1 MIITIATYNRYKST
15 PNSLRIHRPVSKCRL
30 GKQKVRDDH
39 EQRIVFTA
47 MITTIDLDGLYGRS
61 WDHESLLRRPT
72 PESSRG
78 CRAAWHVQV
87 RDRPPVLHQP
97 LLGQALHQTRR
108 PRGASYPKEGRRKA
122 PHSGRDDAQ
131 APRGGR
137 TRQALGH
144 HLPEAQLPGKFR
156 RKEHKRAHHEEAPK
170 AYGLQP
176 KKRTVGALERDEWR
190 RATWRVTVARSL
202 DACSR
207 FFVDEM
213 GTNTSLSPI
222 YGWSKKGQRAYGSVP
237 RNRGRNTTVL
247 ASMSVEGMGP
257 SMAVEGATTARVF
270 ETYVERVLAPTLRK
284 GQVVVMDNLSAHK
297 GERVRELIED
307 RGCELLYLPS
317 YSPDLNPIEEAF
329 SKIKGLLR
337 KAQARSREALLEA
350 IGAAISAVS
359 DRDALGFFEHSGY
372 RTTVQL
378 F

>member
-1 MIITIATYNRYKST
+1 
-15 PNSLRIHRPVSKCRL
+15 
-30 GKQKVRDDH
+30 
-39 EQRIVFTA
+39 
-47 MITTIDLDGLYGRS
+47 
-61 WDHESLLRRPT
+61 
-72 PESSRG
+72 
-78 CRAAWHVQV
+78 
-87 RDRPPVLHQP
+87 
-97 LLGQALHQTRR
+97 
-108 PRGASYPKEGRRKA
+108 
-122 PHSGRDDAQ
+122 
-131 APRGGR
+131 
-137 TRQALGH
+137 
-144 HLPEAQLPGKFR
+144 
-156 RKEHKRAHHEEAPK
+156 
-170 AYGLQP
+170 
-176 KKRTVGALERDEWR
+176 
-190 RATWRVTVARSL
+190 VTVARSL
-202 DACSR
+202 DACSLV
-207 FFVDEM
+207 FVDEM

-284 GQVVVMDNLSAHK
+284 GQVVVMDNLSVHK